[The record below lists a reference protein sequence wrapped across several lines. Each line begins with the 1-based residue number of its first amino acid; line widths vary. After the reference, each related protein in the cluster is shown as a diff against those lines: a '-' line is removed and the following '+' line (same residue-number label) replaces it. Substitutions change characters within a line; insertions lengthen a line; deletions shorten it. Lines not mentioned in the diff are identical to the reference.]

1 MDEIIKELISG
12 LMPIIIVVVASL
24 VYLAIRNKL
33 RGKKWNHLD
42 EDTSCKM

>member
-1 MDEIIKELISG
+1 MEILKELIGG
-12 LMPIIIVVVASL
+12 LMPIILIAVAS
-24 VYLAIRNKL
+24 VIYLAIKNKL